1 MTEPFRILGVA
12 GSLRLKSFNRALL
25 RVAVETAPAGI
36 VFDVFDL
43 APIPLYNEDV
53 RTAGEPAAVA
63 DFKRR
68 IAAAHAVLIATP
80 EYNYSMPGVLKNA
93 FDWVSRPPA
102 ESPMRG
108 KPVAIMGASNGGFG
122 TVRSQIA
129 LRSLLHALGS
139 VAMPRPELMAL
150 RAAELVD
157 AEGNVS
163 DAATRESVGKVVVA
177 LQVWAAHFAAPS
189 PPR

>member
-1 MTEPFRILGVA
+1 MLG
-12 GSLRLKSFNRALL
+12 
-25 RVAVETAPAGI
+25 RV
-36 VFDVFDL
+36 D
-43 APIPLYNEDV
+43 
-53 RTAGEPAAVA
+53 
-63 DFKRR
+63 
-68 IAAAHAVLIATP
+68 AVLIATP

-129 LRSLLHALGS
+129 VRSLLHALGS
-139 VAMPRPELMAL
+139 VTMPRPELMVS

-163 DAATRESVGKVVVA
+163 DAATRESVGKVVIA
-177 LQVWAAHFAAPS
+177 LQAWAARFATP
-189 PPR
+189 